1 MTIRIGVMGCA
12 SIARRR
18 MLPAMAASPTIKIAA
33 IASRNLDA
41 ARTLAQTYGSTAVHG
56 YADLLAL
63 HELGIDAVYIP
74 LPAALHA
81 EWAEAALNAGKH
93 VLAEKPLSLA
103 PATTR
108 RLLELA
114 HERGLVLMENVFFVH
129 HGQHRAVRDLV
140 ARGDIGEPRSFQA
153 VFTVPRRADDDIR
166 LDPALG
172 GGALFDVGVYPVRAA
187 LHFQDLLGGRLS
199 VIGALL
205 TSSGAKIETAG
216 DALLQT
222 AAGIGVHTS
231 FGLDHAYA
239 ASYTIH
245 GTESTVTVDKAFT
258 PAADEPPAVRLG
270 TTHLRLPPD
279 DQVANTLEAFA
290 AAVKASRTTPPPPL
304 NDSLLQSQLLDDIRT
319 AAGRTRPHPPSS
331 ATSKVPDTQTI
342 PDALNRELIHVPH
355 RSQGE
360 CRG

>member
-18 MLPAMAASPTIKIAA
+18 MLPAMAASSTIQIAA
-33 IASRNLDA
+33 IASRNPDA
-41 ARTLAQTYGSTAVHG
+41 ARTLSTTYGSIAVHG
-56 YADLLAL
+56 YANLLDGQNL
-63 HELGIDAVYIP
+63 DIGAVYIP

-81 EWAEAALNAGKH
+81 EWTEAALNAGKH
-93 VLAEKPLSLA
+93 VLAEKPLSSS
-103 PATTR
+103 PSTTR

-114 HERGLVLMENVFFVH
+114 HERGLVLMENVMFIH
-129 HGQHRAVRDLV
+129 HSQHRTVRDLV
-140 ARGDIGEPRSFQA
+140 SRGDIGEPRSFRA
-153 VFTVPRRADDDIR
+153 VFTVPKRPDDDIR
-166 LDPALG
+166 LDPTLG

-205 TSSGAKIETAG
+205 TSSGSTVETAG

-222 AAGIGVHTS
+222 AAGVGVHVS

-245 GTESTVTVDKAFT
+245 GTESAVTVNKAFT
-258 PAADEPPAVRLG
+258 PTADEPPAVTLG
-270 TTHLRLPPD
+270 ATHLRLPPD

-290 AAVKASRTTPPPPL
+290 AAITASRTTPPSPPPA
-304 NDSLLQSQLLDDIRT
+304 DSLRQSELLDDIRT
-319 AAGRTRPHPPSS
+319 AARRTRP
-331 ATSKVPDTQTI
+331 QT
-342 PDALNRELIHVPH
+342 
-355 RSQGE
+355 
-360 CRG
+360 